1 MLEIKYSVII
11 PLYNAEKTIR
21 RCLDSICVQNIE
33 KVEVILVNDGSRD
46 ESLSLCREY
55 LKYNNFVLTDQKNKG
70 PSFAEMSV

>member
-55 LKYNNFVLTDQKNKG
+55 LKYNNFV
-70 PSFAEMSV
+70 